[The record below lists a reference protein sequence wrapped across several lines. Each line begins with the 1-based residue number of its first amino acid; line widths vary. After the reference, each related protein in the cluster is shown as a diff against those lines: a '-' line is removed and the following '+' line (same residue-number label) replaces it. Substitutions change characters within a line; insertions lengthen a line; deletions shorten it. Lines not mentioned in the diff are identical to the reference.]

1 MEVKVIDNFLL
12 EEDLRG
18 LQDSIVNN
26 DNFPLYIQHSVAYD
40 QESNKADWKEKYWNW
55 YATHKVYD
63 NDQIVSPEVFPI
75 IQHLFVSRIKEVH
88 PLRSLMRI
96 KINFY
101 PYTDT
106 VREHAPHVD
115 YDFDHYG
122 AIFALNTCDGFT
134 RLTDGT
140 KIESVENRFF
150 IFNAS
155 QFHNSSTTSDAQSRY
170 NINFNFL

>member
-1 MEVKVIDNFLL
+1 MRLEALLDVSMKKNGPGRNFGVPENPNFVLNEFSLKVNG
-12 EEDLRG
+12 R
-18 LQDSIVNN
+18 
-26 DNFPLYIQHSVAYD
+26 
-40 QESNKADWKEKYWNW
+40 
-55 YATHKVYD
+55 KV
-63 NDQIVSPEVFPI
+63 V
-75 IQHLFVSRIKEVH
+75 
-88 PLRSLMRI
+88 
-96 KINFY
+96 FY